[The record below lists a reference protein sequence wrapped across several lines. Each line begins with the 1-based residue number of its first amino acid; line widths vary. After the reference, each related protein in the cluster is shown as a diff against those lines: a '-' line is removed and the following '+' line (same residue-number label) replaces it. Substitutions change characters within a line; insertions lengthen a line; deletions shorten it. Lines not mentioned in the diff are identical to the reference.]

1 MAALQTLSLGDGRTV
16 GYADYGPAGATP
28 VLWCHG
34 GPGWGS
40 FDVGAVR
47 CPVIVL
53 HGTADSICPVA
64 HAHHTAAV
72 VPGARL
78 ELHDELGH
86 FSIIGKTVGALQA
99 LRATQSA

>member
-1 MAALQTLSLGDGRTV
+1 MFAPGV
-16 GYADYGPAGATP
+16 GGYVDDRLAD
-28 VLWCHG
+28 

-53 HGTADSICPVA
+53 HGKADSICPVA
-64 HAHHTAAV
+64 HAHHTAAI

-78 ELHDELGH
+78 ELHDDLGH
-86 FSIIGKTVGALQA
+86 FSIIGKTVGALQS
-99 LRATQSA
+99 LRTAQPA